1 MIHID
6 EVARYRK
13 QLAYRRFVHAYIMRM
28 NATQL
33 LLDVCALWILSE
45 IGIMIVK
52 RSKAGQATSKDRLS
66 IHVIWICFM
75 LGPILASKVTRVQP
89 TEMPAAIRPYAYWGG
104 LALIVIGVAIRWIA
118 IATLKRYFTV
128 DVAIAKDHKVIDH
141 GLYGVVR
148 HPSYAGTLLSFIGLG
163 FAFLNWLSLAACVVF
178 AVIGLS
184 YRISVEERAL
194 TEALGDAYRSYAART
209 KRLIPGIY

>member
-1 MIHID
+1 
-6 EVARYRK
+6 
-13 QLAYRRFVHAYIMRM
+13 M

-33 LLDVCALWILSE
+33 LLAICAVWVLSE
-45 IGIMIVK
+45 IALGILK
-52 RSKAGQATSKDRLS
+52 RSHAGEATRKDRLS
-66 IHVIWICFM
+66 IYGVWISCI
-75 LGPILASKVTRVQP
+75 LGPVLGGTLTSVQS

-104 LALIVIGVAIRWIA
+104 LALIVIGVAIRWVA
-118 IATLKRYFTV
+118 IATLKRFFTV

-163 FAFLNWLSLAACVVF
+163 FAFLNWLSLAACIVF
-178 AVIGLS
+178 VVIGLS
-184 YRISVEERAL
+184 YRINVEESAL